1 MEVIRVDPSNGTI
14 RLDCVVC
21 IREHV
26 TGGGP
31 SAMAVCSAHRLSS
44 NRLIV
49 KRENVNNKND
59 MGSFVTM
66 ELSMKREA
74 FCQILVTESCNPTEA
89 YRKAYNVTSDRKAT
103 HTEAAS
109 RLMKDSNVSAR
120 IEALKL
126 DISDKLASEIVFD
139 KRRII
144 SELALNMELGRE
156 NGGRQLAASNQAIN
170 LIGKAINVFEPETIA
185 VSGTVSV
192 IHSLSDAVLDQL
204 AAMGPSE
211 PESLVSDAGTI
222 EATSYQLLDEPE

>member
-1 MEVIRVDPSNGTI
+1 MKLSN
-14 RLDCVVC
+14 
-21 IREHV
+21 
-26 TGGGP
+26 
-31 SAMAVCSAHRLSS
+31 
-44 NRLIV
+44 
-49 KRENVNNKND
+49 KRE
-59 MGSFVTM
+59 T
-66 ELSMKREA
+66 

-156 NGGRQLAASNQAIN
+156 TKQLAASNQAIK
-170 LIGKAINVFEPETIA
+170 LIGSAVGSIFEPDSIA
-185 VSGTVSV
+185 VSVTGSV
-192 IHSLSDAVLDQL
+192 LHSLSDEVLEQL
-204 AAMGPSE
+204 ASMTTE
-211 PESLVSDAGTI
+211 PVSIDDTGAI
-222 EATSYQLLDEPE
+222 EASFKLLDSEAS

>member
-1 MEVIRVDPSNGTI
+1 MKLSN
-14 RLDCVVC
+14 
-21 IREHV
+21 
-26 TGGGP
+26 
-31 SAMAVCSAHRLSS
+31 
-44 NRLIV
+44 
-49 KRENVNNKND
+49 KRE
-59 MGSFVTM
+59 T
-66 ELSMKREA
+66 

-156 NGGRQLAASNQAIN
+156 TKQLAASNQAIN
-170 LIGKAINVFEPETIA
+170 LIGKAVGNVFEADSVT

-192 IHSLSDAVLDQL
+192 LHSLSDEVLEQL
-204 AAMGPSE
+204 ASMATEPVTIDDSEAIETSFKLLESE
-211 PESLVSDAGTI
+211 PN
-222 EATSYQLLDEPE
+222 

>member
-1 MEVIRVDPSNGTI
+1 MNREIVNQDSGTI
-14 RLDCVVC
+14 
-21 IREHV
+21 
-26 TGGGP
+26 
-31 SAMAVCSAHRLSS
+31 
-44 NRLIV
+44 
-49 KRENVNNKND
+49 
-59 MGSFVTM
+59 VTM
-66 ELSMKREA
+66 GHMSNKREA
-74 FCQILVTESCNPTEA
+74 FCRYIVNGCNPTEA

-211 PESLVSDAGTI
+211 PVPIDDTGSI
-222 EATSYQLLDEPE
+222 EASYKLLDPEAS